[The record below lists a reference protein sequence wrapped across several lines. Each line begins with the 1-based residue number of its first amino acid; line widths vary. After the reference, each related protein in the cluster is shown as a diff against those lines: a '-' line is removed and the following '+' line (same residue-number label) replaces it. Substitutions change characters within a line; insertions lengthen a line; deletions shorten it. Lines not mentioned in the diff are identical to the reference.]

1 VKTLI
6 ISKTDKTLKGK
17 IELPA
22 SKSISNRLLI
32 IRALSGKDFQID
44 GLSES
49 DDTILLQKILTG
61 LHSGNGRKKIIE
73 IDTHNAG
80 TVMRFLT
87 AFLSFQ
93 PGKWILTGSDR
104 MKLRP
109 IGVLVDALRNIGADV
124 EYLSRIGYPPLLIK
138 GNRLQGRET
147 TIECGISSQFCS
159 ALLMI
164 APYLPHG
171 LVIHLKGPSVS
182 GPYID
187 MTLQL
192 MEYFGARFRKTR
204 NQIRVKSGTYYEKA
218 FKVEADWS
226 AAAFWYEA
234 AALADEVDL
243 ELIGLRKESS
253 QGDSILARI
262 YQDFGVNT
270 EYRKEGIRLTRV
282 RKKIDGYYFNFS
294 DYPDIAPAVITTC
307 AVLGLRGR
315 FEGLQSLKIKETNR
329 LLALRNEFE
338 KLGIYVSMESTHG
351 MIPVMEFK
359 ASRIKSKIDPS
370 IETYGDHRM
379 AMTFAPIAL
388 KTGSVRIANPD
399 VVRKSYPRFWEH
411 MELVGF
417 EIR

>member
-1 VKTLI
+1 LTINK
-6 ISKTDKTLKGK
+6 KDKTLNGR
-17 IELPA
+17 IVLPA

-32 IRALSGKDFQID
+32 VRALSGKNFQIE

-49 DDTILLQKILTG
+49 DDTVLLQKILEKSNPEND
-61 LHSGNGRKKIIE
+61 LKKIME
-73 IDTHNAG
+73 IDTDNAG

-87 AFLSFQ
+87 SFLSLQ
-93 PGKWILTGSDR
+93 PGTWILTGSDR
-104 MKLRP
+104 MKQRP
-109 IGVLVDALRNIGADV
+109 IGALVEALRNLGADI
-124 EYLSRIGYPPLLIK
+124 EYLARIGYPPLIIK
-138 GNRLQGRET
+138 GSLLQGSET
-147 TIECGISSQFCS
+147 TIECGVSSQFIS

-171 LVIHLKGPSVS
+171 LVINMKGQPVS
-182 GPYID
+182 SPYIE

-192 MEYFGARFRKTR
+192 MEYYGARFRRTR
-204 NQIRVKSGTYYEKA
+204 HQIRVKPGSYLERN

-226 AAAFWYEA
+226 AASFWYEA
-234 AALADEVDL
+234 AAMADEVDL
-243 ELIGLRKESS
+243 ELVGLRKESA

-262 YQDFGVNT
+262 YKDFGVDT
-270 EYRKEGIRLTRV
+270 EYLKEGIHLTRE
-282 RKKIDGYYFNFS
+282 RKKIDGYYFDFS
-294 DYPDIAPAVITTC
+294 DYPDIAPSVITTC
-307 AVLGLRGR
+307 VVLGVRGR

-338 KLGIYVSMESTHG
+338 KLGVFVSMESTHG

-359 ASRIKSKIDPS
+359 ASPVKSRTDIL

-388 KTGSVRIANPD
+388 KTGLIKITNPD
-399 VVRKSYPRFWEH
+399 VVRKSYPQFWEH
-411 MELVGF
+411 LEAVGF

>member
-6 ISKTDKTLKGK
+6 ISKPDKKLKGR
-17 IELPA
+17 IMLPA

-32 IRALSGKDFQID
+32 IRALSGKEFQIE

-49 DDTILLQKILTG
+49 DDTVLLQKILTG
-61 LHSGNGRKKIIE
+61 LQSGNGRKKIIE
-73 IDTHNAG
+73 IDTQNAG

-104 MKLRP
+104 MKQRP
-109 IGVLVDALRNIGADV
+109 IGVLVDALRILGADV

-138 GNRLQGRET
+138 GNLFRGNET

-164 APYLPHG
+164 APYQPDG
-171 LVIHLKGPSVS
+171 IFIHLKGQSVS

-192 MEYFGARFRKTR
+192 MEYFGARYRKTR
-204 NQIRVKSGTYYEKA
+204 HQIRVKPGSYSDRY

-234 AALADEVDL
+234 AAMAEEVDL

-253 QGDSILARI
+253 QGDSILSRI
-262 YQDFGVNT
+262 YQDFGINT

-282 RKKIDGYYFNFS
+282 RKKIDGYFFNFS
-294 DYPDIAPAVITTC
+294 DYPDIAPSVITTC
-307 AVLGLRGR
+307 VVLGLRGR

-338 KLGIYVSMESTHG
+338 KLGVSVSMENTHG
-351 MIPVMEFK
+351 TIPVMEFK
-359 ASRIKSKIDPS
+359 ASRIKSKIELP

-388 KTGSVRIANPD
+388 KTGSVRITNPD
-399 VVRKSYPRFWEH
+399 VVRKSYPMFWEH
-411 MELVGF
+411 LAEVGF

>member
-1 VKTLI
+1 MKTLI
-6 ISKTDKTLKGK
+6 ITKTDKTLKGR
-17 IELPA
+17 ILLPA

-32 IRALSGKDFQID
+32 IRALSGKDFPIE

-61 LHSGNGRKKIIE
+61 LQAGNGRKKIVE
-73 IDTHNAG
+73 IDTQNAG

-87 AFLSFQ
+87 AYLSFQ
-93 PGKWILTGSDR
+93 PGKWLLTGSDR
-104 MKLRP
+104 MKQRP
-109 IGVLVDALRNIGADV
+109 IGALVDALRNLGADV
-124 EYLSRIGYPPLLIK
+124 DYLSRIGYPPLLIK
-138 GNRLQGRET
+138 GNPLQGSET
-147 TIECGISSQFCS
+147 TIESGISSQFCS

-171 LVIHLKGPSVS
+171 LVIHLKGPAVS
-182 GPYID
+182 IPYID
-187 MTLQL
+187 MTLRM
-192 MEYFGARFRKTR
+192 MEYFGVRYSKTR
-204 NQIRVKSGTYYEKA
+204 HQIRVKPGTYSERD

-234 AALADEVDL
+234 AAMADEVDL
-243 ELIGLRKESS
+243 DLVGLNKESS

-262 YQDFGVNT
+262 YQDFGVIT
-270 EYRKEGIRLTRV
+270 EYRKEGIHLTRV

-294 DYPDIAPAVITTC
+294 NYPDIAPSVITTC

-338 KLGIYVSMESTHG
+338 KLGVSISLESAQG
-351 MIPVMEFK
+351 VIPFLEFK
-359 ASRIKSKIDPS
+359 ASPIKSKTDIT

-388 KTGSVRIANPD
+388 KTGSVRITNPD

-411 MELVGF
+411 LGEVGF